1 MVVISA
7 IHDNQVATMIFY
19 LRMVVM
25 MMMMMMMMVTM
36 ITDTGMWC
44 TATMSGKLLNAPYLT
59 D

>member
-1 MVVISA
+1 
-7 IHDNQVATMIFY
+7 MIFY